1 VDIVRGLAS
10 LTPDGKGREEGD
22 TVDLTSSLILDK
34 WGRRV
39 VTSIYFI
46 NETKGGKKHV

>member
-1 VDIVRGLAS
+1 MERVR
-10 LTPDGKGREEGD
+10 EGD
-22 TVDLTSSLILDK
+22 DTGHLTSSLILDK
-34 WGRRV
+34 WGQRV